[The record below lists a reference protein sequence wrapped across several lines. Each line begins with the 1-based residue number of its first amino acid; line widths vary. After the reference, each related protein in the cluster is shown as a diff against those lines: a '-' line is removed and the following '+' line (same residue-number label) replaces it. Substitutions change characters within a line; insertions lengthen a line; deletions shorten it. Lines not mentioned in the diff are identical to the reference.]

1 MKKIVLDT
9 NVIVSALIGNS
20 YPRQVVFDYVLSK
33 KVEILLSNIVF
44 QEYVEVLRRPK
55 FYQYPHF
62 ITKAEIVL
70 NKLDELAVRS
80 LTNLKLSIIRD
91 EPDNRFLELAVSGV
105 ADYLVTGNSR
115 DFLLRS
121 YESVK
126 IVSPE
131 EFVIQMQQPE

>member
-20 YPRQVVFDYVLSK
+20 YPRQVVFEYVLSK
-33 KVEILLSNIVF
+33 KVEILLSNTIF

-55 FYQYPHF
+55 FYQYPRF

-70 NKLDELAVRS
+70 NKLDELATRS
-80 LTNLKLSIIRD
+80 ITDLKLSIIKD

-105 ADYLVTGNSR
+105 ADFLITGNSR
-115 DFLLRS
+115 DFLLRN

-126 IVSPE
+126 IVTPE

>member
-20 YPRQVVFDYVLSK
+20 YPRQVVFDYVLAK
-33 KVEILLSNIVF
+33 KVEILLSNIIF

-70 NKLDELAVRS
+70 NKLDELAARS
-80 LTNLKLSIIRD
+80 ITDLKLSIVKD
-91 EPDNRFLELAVSGV
+91 EPDNRFIELAVSGS
-105 ADYLVTGNSR
+105 ADFLITGNSR

-131 EFVIQMQQPE
+131 EFVIQMQQPD

>member
-115 DFLLRS
+115 IFCSEVMNR
-121 YESVK
+121 
-126 IVSPE
+126 
-131 EFVIQMQQPE
+131 

>member
-1 MKKIVLDT
+1 M
-9 NVIVSALIGNS
+9 
-20 YPRQVVFDYVLSK
+20 SK
-33 KVEILLSNIVF
+33 KVEILLSNTIF

-55 FYQYPHF
+55 FYQYPRF

-70 NKLDELAVRS
+70 NKLDELATRS
-80 LTNLKLSIIRD
+80 ITDLKLSIIKD
-91 EPDNRFLELAVSGV
+91 EPDNRFLELAVSGF
-105 ADYLVTGNSR
+105 ADFLITGNSR

-126 IVSPE
+126 IVTPE

>member
-9 NVIVSALIGNS
+9 NVIVSALIGSS
-20 YPRQVVFDYVLSK
+20 YPRQIVFDYVLSK
-33 KVEILLSNIVF
+33 KVEILLSNPIF

-80 LTNLKLSIIRD
+80 ITDLKLSIIKD

-105 ADYLVTGNSR
+105 ADFLVTGNSK

-121 YESVK
+121 YESVR

-131 EFVIQMQQPE
+131 EFVIQMQKPE

>member
-9 NVIVSALIGNS
+9 NVIVSALIENS

>member
-9 NVIVSALIGNS
+9 NVIVSTLIGNS

>member
-91 EPDNRFLELAVSGV
+91 EPDNRFLELAVSGA

>member
-1 MKKIVLDT
+1 MHNL
-9 NVIVSALIGNS
+9 G
-20 YPRQVVFDYVLSK
+20 
-33 KVEILLSNIVF
+33 LSNTIF

-70 NKLDELAVRS
+70 NKLDELAARS
-80 LTNLKLSIIRD
+80 ITDLKLSIVKD
-91 EPDNRFLELAVSGV
+91 EPDNRFIELAVSSS
-105 ADYLVTGNSR
+105 ADFLITGNSR

-126 IVSPE
+126 IVSPK
-131 EFVIQMQQPE
+131 EFVIQMQQPD

>member
-20 YPRQVVFDYVLSK
+20 YPRQVVFDYVLAK
-33 KVEILLSNIVF
+33 KVEILLSNAVF

-80 LTNLKLSIIRD
+80 LTNLKLSIIKD
-91 EPDNRFLELAVSGV
+91 EPDNRFLELAVGGG
-105 ADYLVTGNSR
+105 ADFLITGNSR
-115 DFLLRS
+115 DFPPGS
-121 YESVK
+121 FESVK

-131 EFVIQMQQPE
+131 EFVNQMQQPD

>member
-9 NVIVSALIGNS
+9 NVIVSAQIGNS

-33 KVEILLSNIVF
+33 KVEILLSNAIF

-70 NKLDELAVRS
+70 NKLDELAF
-80 LTNLKLSIIRD
+80 LPITNLKLSIIRD

-105 ADYLVTGNSR
+105 ADFLITGNNR

>member
-80 LTNLKLSIIRD
+80 LTNLKLSINRD
-91 EPDNRFLELAVSGV
+91 EPDNRFLELPVSGV

>member
-1 MKKIVLDT
+1 M
-9 NVIVSALIGNS
+9 
-20 YPRQVVFDYVLSK
+20 
-33 KVEILLSNIVF
+33 
-44 QEYVEVLRRPK
+44 LRRPK